1 MKACIPRSLLLGLSW
16 MPYSFV
22 TQKALAIL
30 MSPKAT
36 YAAALDEMSP
46 CAGSSALVQSPVGKE
61 QCRYSLM
68 APRAATR
75 NGEQLMLV
83 HHELRPVTANTG
95 MGNTILLSC
104 TSFWIR
110 PYTGR
115 LGLFQAYH
123 LAPHF
128 ISFQEKAGKWHYL
141 LLFTLLYI
149 SVRKGLRHYSTIQV
163 HWIFL
168 SILRIQIKTSALF
181 SH

>member
-61 QCRYSLM
+61 QCKYSLM
-68 APRAATR
+68 APGAATR

-83 HHELRPVTANTG
+83 HHELQPVTANTG

-110 PYTGR
+110 PDTGR
-115 LGLFQAYH
+115 LGLFQADH
-123 LAPHF
+123 LAPHLF
-128 ISFQEKAGKWHYL
+128 HFKRRQVNGIISSYL
-141 LLFTLLYI
+141 RSF
-149 SVRKGLRHYSTIQV
+149 
-163 HWIFL
+163 IFL
-168 SILRIQIKTSALF
+168 CPKD
-181 SH
+181 